1 MTINKFL
8 KDLPT
13 IKEAIEGQRDLR
25 SSQSLY
31 KKICKFYKT
40 QGLVMTGDT
49 NFDYETILNLLYD
62 DFITMPNF
70 LKS

>member
-8 KDLPT
+8 KELPT
-13 IKEAIEGQRDLR
+13 IKEAIEGKRDLR

-40 QGLVMTGDT
+40 EGLVMTGDT
-49 NFDYETILNLLYD
+49 NLDYDTILNLLYD
-62 DFITMPNF
+62 DFLGAM
-70 LKS
+70 K